1 MARTGVRGMGENVFG
16 YPGGKTNMADWIIDH
31 FPDHQ
36 CYVEVFGGSAAV
48 LANKD
53 PSNSEV
59 LNDRD
64 GNIIQFFETLRDH
77 PDELIEW
84 LRDTPHS
91 RELHERYGQQFYNG
105 NHPDD
110 DVERA
115 GRFWYLRET
124 SFGGKYRTL
133 SGYNGSR
140 KRNVARR
147 TRNKRQRLR
156 GFSER
161 FDHVQIENLDFE
173 DLMDRYDSAETLFYC
188 DPPYVEEGDVL
199 YSGDGFDHTRF
210 VDCLDQLDGYWI
222 VSYTDLPEGLEELAV
237 AIDEREQRYRIAQG
251 DGWEK
256 TNTERLVMNFDPREE
271 PKFSP
276 DHLLGEFSG
285 GEGDAE

>member
-1 MARTGVRGMGENVFG
+1 MAKNVFG
-16 YPGGKTNMADWIIDH
+16 YPGGKTQMADWIIDH

-36 CYVEVFGGSAAV
+36 CYVEVFAGSAAV

-64 GNIIQFFETLRDH
+64 GDIVHFFEVLRDR

-84 LRDTPHS
+84 LEDTPHS
-91 RELHERYGQQFYNG
+91 GELHEKYGEEFYNG
-105 NHPDD
+105 HRPDD
-110 DVERA
+110 PVERA
-115 GRFWYLRET
+115 GKFWYLRET

-147 TRNKRQRLR
+147 TRNKRERLNVW
-156 GFSER
+156 SDR
-161 FDHVQIENLDFE
+161 FDHVQIENLDFAE
-173 DLMDRYDSAETLFYC
+173 LMDRYDSPETLFYC

-199 YSGDGFDHTRF
+199 YSGADFDHSRF
-210 VDCLDQLDGYWI
+210 VSSLSDLEGDWI
-222 VSYTDLPEGLEELAV
+222 VSYTDLPDGLEEIAI

-256 TNTERLVMNFDPREE
+256 TNTERLVMNFDPRER
-271 PKFSP
+271 PAFSDP
-276 DHLLGEFSG
+276 EQVTLENV
-285 GEGDAE
+285 